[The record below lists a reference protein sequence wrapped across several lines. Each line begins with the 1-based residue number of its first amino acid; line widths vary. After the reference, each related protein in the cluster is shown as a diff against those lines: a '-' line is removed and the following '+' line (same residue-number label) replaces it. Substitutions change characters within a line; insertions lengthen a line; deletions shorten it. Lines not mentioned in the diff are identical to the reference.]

1 MRIFRVAGI
10 LAWIGLTSGSWASA
24 QTRFRLADPVAIAQS
39 GGGWS
44 VSPAAGTITM
54 SLPVA
59 TVQGELPIPLVFGL
73 NASHAVQ
80 VNHLW
85 QSVPAWAYTEEGI
98 RYRTT
103 EWVDQ
108 GQSFFDRPMY
118 GTIHFGYITG
128 GATYA
133 NVPESASYVLEDGRV
148 FRKEDFVPF
157 STLSSGT
164 FDLAQ
169 KFGFSAK
176 AAASVTVDP
185 SGTLGVYT
193 AGLAEFGTWQ
203 SALQAHSPVNY
214 GAAPTQ
220 YTVMMDKNRARV
232 YAFIATFNAWVP
244 ILWVD
249 RFGHSVT
256 FQWTQTTSGLGS
268 GMQAAHCV
276 EAINQ
281 RGKGVKVSWATYLSS
296 VTTEMELVRADF
308 VGVAAP
314 SIYVKGYPG
323 LSTVRPNQMAALTA
337 SVGIIKPDVPGPILR
352 PTQIQIGSPDA
363 VAMPSWGGATPVK
376 PMAPPPS
383 DPTACPVMTWNFGYD
398 SNHAALTSASDAM
411 GVQATWA
418 NTTSMFITPGGVGF
432 GSNPNYIGGIWQAT
446 VDSTYLFGAT
456 QMDMLDTATNENFRQ
471 TWSRTLPDGGAQTQ
485 WQVIYRAWFSSKGS
499 SSRYTEL
506 IYAPTTSA
514 REYSNGS
521 LMSSRV
527 VANNGTTLSSQTQT
541 WVGGGLN
548 PTVSLSSGSTS
559 SRLGEPNRT
568 VSVSFMDAKNLQ
580 IQRRNVFAGS
590 QTTVPAASTTYEWD
604 TQLNLLD
611 LDRPTSVTDTR
622 YNIFTG
628 AALTPVKVLRAEYD
642 LSTNLP
648 THIYRDGG
656 STGKDGQAITYDS
669 EGRANF
675 MQVAHDEVGSGL
687 SPYYVSLGFD
697 ATSGLP
703 QTKTTRYLD
712 PDSAERG
719 TLVETQDSFDSAGRP
734 LGITDARGLATSLT
748 YDLRGRIQSKATA
761 GTASVDYGY
770 PDEKTTTITQN
781 NRTTTERRDGF
792 GRLVSRTS
800 PDGSKVEF
808 TYDLY
813 GRQNSR
819 KEITWNGVG
828 RTSTLGYDD
837 LDRVTS
843 QTSPNSTG
851 VSTSYSVSS
860 GAYAGANE
868 LSVVTKSV
876 MGVNISS
883 MEYRD
888 VFGQLI
894 KQVSPTGEITTAVF
908 DGAGQQTKISITPPA
923 GSSVMT
929 VQERIFSYDG
939 LGRVTSKKEPETGI
953 ITFGNFNGLNQP
965 CTIGEDVISNQPTR
979 SRTLIYDGLGR
990 VRRVTNGSDSLSYVY
1005 QGADLQSAISSHG
1018 SESVVQNYQYW
1029 PDASKGKRLKQEST
1043 STVGISPAFSP
1054 TIQYDYDGLGRLS
1067 TLTYPS
1073 QRVVTYGYDQ
1083 DGRIVEIKNN
1093 GQVVV
1098 SSVEFDDWGN
1108 RSKIGFASG
1117 ASSVWASKDFGLH
1130 LNNWTVKYNATSTLS
1145 GPRYYGYDAGERLT
1159 TAGEWSISP
1168 DASGRVL
1175 TANSESLGINTT
1187 HSHDAYG
1194 NNISHLATGNGV
1206 PVPST
1211 LNNFSFSPQPSNG
1224 VPGGS
1229 TGWTIN
1235 GMGEATQI
1243 GLETGSNQGVALGW
1257 DGLGRLAAASAT
1269 PSGVIQTYR
1278 YAPSGMR
1285 VNIIDAAQPANNR
1298 RFAYT
1303 TGGLLLGEYNDS
1315 GWKRD
1320 VIYLGSE
1327 AVAEIDASGVY
1338 ELHSDHLGTPR
1349 VITQGSAIVGTQTY
1363 GPYGEYL
1370 SNYSSSYQPLT
1381 GYTGHVLTDATRLIY
1396 MRGRYY
1402 SPSWHRFLNSDHGVD
1417 QNQLNQRAYVDG
1429 EIFDAIDP
1437 SGLASATVNCANGT
1451 TQHLEQSEG
1460 ESAEQFQARVRNA
1473 CGGSGTT
1480 MDVTGTSFNIP
1491 GVPTTGFGNWG
1502 GESGLAGPAYRGA
1515 PHVGTVPQSP
1525 KPQQKCAS
1533 KTPYLSLTLGVA
1545 PGPAYWTTVTM
1556 TSSSLYLSVN
1566 HGTGKGLGMLSL
1578 AGGLATGNPDSVF
1591 TGPGAVATG
1600 GFPYFVGGSAQWNP
1614 SGHAVDGGFS
1624 TPGVAV
1630 GMGYGF
1636 KIYDAN
1642 DAQRNPQVFKDNN
1655 GNTLERCY

>member
-10 LAWIGLTSGSWASA
+10 LAWIGLTSGPWASA

-39 GGGWS
+39 GGGWG

-108 GQSFFDRPMY
+108 GQSFYDRPMY

-133 NVPESASYVLEDGRV
+133 NVPESASYVLEDGRA

-157 STLSSGT
+157 STLSAGT

-176 AAASVTVDP
+176 DAASVTVDP

-193 AGLAEFGTWQ
+193 AGPAEFGTWQ

-244 ILWVD
+244 VLWVD

-256 FQWTQTTSGLGS
+256 FQWTQTTTGLGS

-276 EAINQ
+276 ETINQ

-383 DPTACPVMTWNFGYD
+383 DLTACPVMTWNFYYD
-398 SNHAALTSASDAM
+398 SNHAALTSASDAL

-418 NTTSMFITPGGVGF
+418 NTTSMFITPGGVGS
-432 GSNPNYIGGIWQAT
+432 GSNPNYIGGVWQAT
-446 VDSTYLFGAT
+446 VDNTYLFGAT

-471 TWSRTLPDGGAQTQ
+471 TWSRTLPDGISQTQ

-506 IYAPTTSA
+506 NYAPTTSA

-548 PTVSLSSGSTS
+548 PTVSLSSGNTS
-559 SRLGEPNRT
+559 SRQGEPNRT
-568 VSVSFMDAKNLQ
+568 VSVSFVDAKNLQ
-580 IQRRNVFAGS
+580 IQRQNVFVGA
-590 QTTVPAASTTYEWD
+590 QVAVPAASTTYEWD

-622 YNIFTG
+622 YNILTG
-628 AALTPVKVLRAEYD
+628 AALTPVKVLRTEYD

-656 STGKDGQAITYDS
+656 LTGKDGQAINYDS
-669 EGRANF
+669 EGRARF
-675 MQVAHDEVGSGL
+675 MQVSHDEVGSGL
-687 SPYYVSLGFD
+687 SPYYITIGFD

-703 QTKTTRYLD
+703 QTKTTSYLD
-712 PDSAERG
+712 PDSAQRS
-719 TLVETQDSFDSAGRP
+719 TLIESQDSFDSAGRP
-734 LGITDARGLATSLT
+734 LGITDTRGLATSLT

-761 GTASVDYGY
+761 GAASVDFGY
-770 PDEKTTTITQN
+770 PDERTTTITQN

-800 PDGSKVEF
+800 PDGSRVEF
-808 TYDLY
+808 TYDIY
-813 GRQNSR
+813 GRQDSR
-819 KEITWNGVG
+819 KEVTWNNIG
-828 RTSTLGYDD
+828 RTSTIGYDD

-851 VSTSYSVSS
+851 VSISYSVSS
-860 GAYAGANE
+860 GAYAGAND

-894 KQVSPTGEITTAVF
+894 KQISPTGEITTAVF

-929 VQERIFSYDG
+929 VQERTFSYDG
-939 LGRVTSKKEPETGI
+939 LGRVISKTEPETGT

-965 CTIGEDVISNQPTR
+965 GTIGEGVVSNQATR
-979 SRTLIYDGLGR
+979 SRTMIYDGLGR
-990 VRRVTNGSDSLSYVY
+990 VRRVTNGSDTLSYVY
-1005 QGADLQSAISSHG
+1005 QGADLQSAVSSHG

-1043 STVGISPAFSP
+1043 STVGISPAFGP
-1054 TIQYDYDGLGRLS
+1054 TIQYDYDSLGRLS
-1067 TLTYPS
+1067 TITYPS
-1073 QRVVTYGYDQ
+1073 LRVVTYGYDQ
-1083 DGRIVEIKNN
+1083 DGRIVDIKNN
-1093 GQVVV
+1093 GQPVV
-1098 SSVEFDDWGN
+1098 STVEFDDWGN

-1117 ASSVWASKDFGLH
+1117 ASSVWSSKDFGLH
-1130 LNNWTVKYNATSTLS
+1130 LDTWTVKYNTTSTLS

-1159 TAGEWSISP
+1159 TAGEWSINP

-1175 TANSESLGINTT
+1175 TANASALGINTT
-1187 HSHDAYG
+1187 HGHDAYG
-1194 NNISHLATGNGV
+1194 NNISHLATGGGV
-1206 PVPST
+1206 SST
-1211 LNNFSFSPQPSNG
+1211 MNNFSFSPQPSNG
-1224 VPGGS
+1224 VPAGS
-1229 TGWTIN
+1229 SGWTIN

-1269 PSGVIQTYR
+1269 PNGVIQTYR

-1298 RFAYT
+1298 RFAYS
-1303 TGGLLLGEYNDS
+1303 TGGLLLAEYGDS

-1327 AVAEIDASGVY
+1327 AIAEIDASGVY
-1338 ELHSDHLGTPR
+1338 ELHNDHLGTPR
-1349 VITQGSAIVGTQTY
+1349 VITQGSTIVGTQTY
-1363 GPYGEYL
+1363 GPFGEYL
-1370 SNYSSSYQPLT
+1370 ANYSSGYQPLT
-1381 GYTGHVLTDATRLIY
+1381 GYTGHVQTDATRLIY
-1396 MRGRYY
+1396 MRGRFY
-1402 SPSWHRFLNSDHGVD
+1402 SPSWHRFLNSDQGLD
-1417 QNQLNQRAYVDG
+1417 PNSLNQRTYAG
-1429 EIFDAIDP
+1429 GSPLSATDP
-1437 SGLASATVNCANGT
+1437 SGMATCYGSVYVPSAQVGNGPWEPGYWITVAYEC
-1451 TQHLEQSEG
+1451 
-1460 ESAEQFQARVRNA
+1460 V
-1473 CGGSGTT
+1473 GGG
-1480 MDVTGTSFNIP
+1480 
-1491 GVPTTGFGNWG
+1491 G
-1502 GESGLAGPAYRGA
+1502 GESIGPLPGPGRQGGGGGGGA
-1515 PHVGTVPQSP
+1515 PGTQGNQQATMSPQTP

-1545 PGPAYWTTVTM
+1545 PGPAYWTTLTM

-1566 HGTGKGLGMLSL
+1566 HGSGKGLGMLSL
-1578 AGGLATGNPDSVF
+1578 TGGLATGNPDSVF

-1600 GFPYFVGGSAQWNP
+1600 GFPYLVGGSAQWNP

-1624 TPGVAV
+1624 LPGVAV
-1630 GMGYGF
+1630 GAGYGF